1 MPDAATGRAL
11 ILAAALAVSAQAS
24 AQTMYKWVDE
34 KGVTHFSGDPP
45 PEGTKGQKFEP
56 KVTPP
61 SSSVAPPVESPDKW
75 KGQEAEFRKRQVER
89 SQQEAADARAAAQRR
104 KRCDEARR
112 KVEWY
117 ESGRIYRDN
126 PDGSR
131 TWMSDSSRES
141 VLQQQREAIRENCD

>member
-1 MPDAATGRAL
+1 MPDIAVGRAL
-11 ILAAALAVSAQAS
+11 ILAALLAVPAHAWAQA
-24 AQTMYKWVDE
+24 MYKWVDE

-45 PEGTKGQKFEP
+45 PEGAKAQKFEP

-61 SSSVAPPVESPDKW
+61 SSSVAPPAESPDKW
-75 KGQEAEFRKRQVER
+75 KGQEAEFRKRQIER
-89 SQQEAADARAAAQRR
+89 DKRDAADARTSEQRK

-131 TWMSDSSRES
+131 TWMSDSNRES
-141 VLQQQREAIRENCD
+141 VLQQYRQAMKENCD